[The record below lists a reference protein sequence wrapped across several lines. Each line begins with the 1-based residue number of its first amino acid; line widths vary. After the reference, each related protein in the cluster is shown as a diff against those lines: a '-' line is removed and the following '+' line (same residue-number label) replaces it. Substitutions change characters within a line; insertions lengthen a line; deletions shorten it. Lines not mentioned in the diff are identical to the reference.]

1 MSDRFALTGARIFDG
16 DDWHD
21 GAALVVRDGLVEA
34 ITAAGAI
41 PFGVARIET
50 GGGILAP
57 GFVDLQVNGGGG
69 VMLNDHPDV
78 ASIETICRAHAPFGT
93 TALLPTLITDTPDIT
108 AAAVAAGAEAA
119 RRNVPGFLGLHLEG
133 PHLSIARKGAHDPA
147 LIRPMLDAD
156 QAALI
161 AARKNLPVLLT
172 TIAPESVE
180 PAQVSVLAKAG
191 IVVSLGH
198 SDTGY
203 AKARAFADAGATV
216 VTHLFN
222 AMSQVGNREPGLAGA
237 AISTG
242 TLFAGIIADGI
253 HVDPATMA
261 IALRAKLGPGKIVL
275 VTDAMATIG
284 TDMTSF
290 TLNGRTIFRK
300 DGSLRL
306 ADGTLAGADLD
317 MISAVRFVHRV
328 VGLELS
334 EALRMASLYPAQA
347 IGQSHRLGR
356 FANGTAADIVA
367 LSEDLNVK
375 SVWIGGDKAF
385 EASAS
390 RLS

>member
-34 ITAAGAI
+34 ILPAGAI
-41 PFGVARIET
+41 ASDIRIVET
-50 GGGILAP
+50 SGMLAP

-78 ASIETICRAHAPFGT
+78 ASLETICRAHAPFGT
-93 TALLPTLITDTPDIT
+93 TALLVTLITDTPDIT
-108 AAAVAAGAEAA
+108 AAAVAAGEAA
-119 RRNVPGFLGLHLEG
+119 TLRKLPGFLGLHLEG

-156 QAALI
+156 QAKLI
-161 AARKNLPVLLT
+161 AARQKLPVLLT

-180 PAQVSVLAKAG
+180 PARVSALTRAG
-191 IVVSLGH
+191 VIVSLGH

-203 AKARAFADAGATV
+203 ATASTFAAAGASM

-222 AMSQVGNREPGLAGA
+222 AMSQIGNREPGLAGA
-237 AISTG
+237 AIDIGS
-242 TLFAGIIADGI
+242 LSAGLIADGI
-253 HVDPATMA
+253 HVDPATIK
-261 IALRAKLGPGKIVL
+261 IALRAKQGPAKIVL
-275 VTDAMATIG
+275 VTDAMAPIG

-290 TLNGRTIFRK
+290 TLNGRTIYRR

-317 MISAVRFVHRV
+317 MISAVRFIHRV
-328 VGLELS
+328 VGVELS

-367 LSEDLNVK
+367 LSDDLDVA
-375 SVWIGGDKAF
+375 SVWVGGDKVFA
-385 EASAS
+385 AGSNS
-390 RLS
+390 PG

>member
-21 GAALVVRDGLVEA
+21 GHALVVRDGLVEA
-34 ITAAGAI
+34 ILPTGAI
-41 PFGVARIET
+41 PSDIRVIET
-50 GGGILAP
+50 GGGMLAP

-78 ASIETICRAHAPFGT
+78 ASIETICRAHVPFGT
-93 TALLPTLITDTPDIT
+93 TALLVTLITDTPAITT
-108 AAAVAAGAEAA
+108 AAISAGETAAL
-119 RRNVPGFLGLHLEG
+119 RKLPGFLGLHLEG

-147 LIRPMLDAD
+147 LIRPMTDAD
-156 QAALI
+156 QATLV
-161 AARKNLPVLLT
+161 AARQRLPVLLT

-180 PAQVSVLAKAG
+180 PVRVSALTRAG
-191 IVVSLGH
+191 IIVSLGH

-203 AKARAFADAGATV
+203 ATASTFAAAGASM

-222 AMSQVGNREPGLAGA
+222 AMSQIGNREPGLAGA
-237 AISTG
+237 AIDIG
-242 TLFAGIIADGI
+242 TLSAGIIADGI
-253 HVDPATMA
+253 HVDPATIK
-261 IALRAKLGPGKIVL
+261 IALRAKQGPAKIVL
-275 VTDAMATIG
+275 VTDAMAPIG

-290 TLNGRTIFRK
+290 TLNGRTIYRR

-317 MISAVRFVHRV
+317 MISAIRYVHRV
-328 VGLELS
+328 VGLDLS

-367 LSEDLNVK
+367 LSNDLDIRN
-375 SVWIGGDKAF
+375 VWIGGDRVF
-385 EASAS
+385 STDSA
-390 RLS
+390 R

>member
-1 MSDRFALTGARIFDG
+1 MSERFSLTGARIFDG
-16 DDWHD
+16 DDWHE
-21 GAALVVRDGLVEA
+21 AHALVVRDGLVEA
-34 ITAAGAI
+34 ILPAGAVPSDI
-41 PFGVARIET
+41 SKVDT

-93 TALLPTLITDTPDIT
+93 TALLATLITDTPGIT
-108 AAAVAAGAEAA
+108 AAAIAAGAQAA
-119 RRNVPGFLGLHLEG
+119 RLKVPGFLGLHLEG
-133 PHLSIARKGAHDPA
+133 PHLSIARKGAHDPK
-147 LIRPMLDAD
+147 LIRPMTDAD
-156 QAALI
+156 QASLI
-161 AARKNLPVLLT
+161 AARQQLPVLLT
-172 TIAPESVE
+172 TIAPESVD
-180 PAQVSVLAKAG
+180 PARVSALTKAG
-191 IVVSLGH
+191 VVISLGH

-203 AKARAFADAGATV
+203 AKARDFADAGASM

-222 AMSQVGNREPGLAGA
+222 AMSQIGNREPGLAGA
-237 AISTG
+237 AIDID
-242 TLFAGIIADGI
+242 TLSAGIIADGI

-261 IALRAKLGPGKIVL
+261 IALRAKQGPAKIVL

-300 DGSLRL
+300 DGTLRL

-328 VGLELS
+328 IGLDLD

-356 FANGTAADIVA
+356 FANGTAADIVV
-367 LSEDLNVK
+367 LSDDLDVK
-375 SVWIGGDKAF
+375 SVWIDGANVFKAG
-385 EASAS
+385 AKI
-390 RLS
+390 